1 MDVSCRKVDKIL
13 HKEGESFTCT
23 LSLLQILHVP
33 CIKKGFVFTA
43 FEEPVFSWDVLR
55 FVILWY
61 LLASQIFSIQDKQ

>member
-43 FEEPVFSWDVLR
+43 FEEPVFLMGCTAFYH
-55 FVILWY
+55 FVV
-61 LLASQIFSIQDKQ
+61 SSGKSNIFYPR